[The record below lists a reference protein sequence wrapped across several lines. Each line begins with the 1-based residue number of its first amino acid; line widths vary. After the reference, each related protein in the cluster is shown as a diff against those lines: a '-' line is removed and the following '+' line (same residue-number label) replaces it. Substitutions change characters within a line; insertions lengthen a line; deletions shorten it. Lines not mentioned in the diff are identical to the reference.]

1 MGISVEKF
9 CLEGPALS
17 VVRQALVCVKIE
29 REPACRRNVS
39 DRNNQGDS
47 EGRVGADLRRG
58 DGVDEKGKERGGQ
71 LGFVYWER
79 QEF

>member
-29 REPACRRNVS
+29 REPACTRDVS
-39 DRNNQGDS
+39 DRNKLGDS
-47 EGRVGADLRRG
+47 EGRG
-58 DGVDEKGKERGGQ
+58 
-71 LGFVYWER
+71 
-79 QEF
+79 